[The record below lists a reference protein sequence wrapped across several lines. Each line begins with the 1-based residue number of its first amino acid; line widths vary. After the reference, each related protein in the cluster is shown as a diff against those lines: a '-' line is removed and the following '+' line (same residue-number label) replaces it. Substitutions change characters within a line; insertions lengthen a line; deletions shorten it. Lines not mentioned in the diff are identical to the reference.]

1 VAKAP
6 PANERRRWRSSGRTI
21 EINQNHQTRLSHWKS
36 QFGSCHPT
44 APDAFRTVP
53 QQLPVDWSETMRSDK
68 IHRALDHGMNR
79 FEVCQLVAKGVK
91 ATHKTGGR
99 FEDSINDVLDYLGTH
114 NESKDSIHPVLAE
127 ASDKALK
134 PAA

>member
-1 VAKAP
+1 
-6 PANERRRWRSSGRTI
+6 
-21 EINQNHQTRLSHWKS
+21 
-36 QFGSCHPT
+36 
-44 APDAFRTVP
+44 
-53 QQLPVDWSETMRSDK
+53 MRSDK

-99 FEDSINDVLDYLGTH
+99 FEDSINDVLQYLGTH
-114 NESKDSIHPVLAE
+114 NTPRETLHPTA
-127 ASDKALK
+127 AQDTDKTLK